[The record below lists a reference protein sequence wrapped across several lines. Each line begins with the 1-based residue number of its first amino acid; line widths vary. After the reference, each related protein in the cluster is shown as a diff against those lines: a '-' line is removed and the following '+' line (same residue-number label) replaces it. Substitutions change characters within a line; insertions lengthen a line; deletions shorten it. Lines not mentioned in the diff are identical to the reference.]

1 MHGLGPLGTRLAG
14 AFVAVALVALALF
27 AALTL
32 AAEGSSFAAL
42 RKSQLD
48 ETSSAALSV
57 ARSAYQASH
66 GWAGADLAP
75 LEALADLSG
84 ARIALDDP
92 AGVVLFHSGAVPGG
106 TGARTETRAV
116 VSGGRVVGEV
126 RLDFP
131 DQGLSPA
138 EQRLRSALARSAALA
153 GGLGVLT
160 ALVVSVVVT
169 RRLVRPLRRLSAAA
183 RAVGAGDRSVRLA
196 ADGGGGPGELGEL
209 GAAFDAMSVAIEH
222 QEQLRKAMVAD
233 VAHELRTPLAVLRG
247 ETEALVDGVREA
259 GPEALTSLHDEVL
272 RLGRMVDD
280 LQSLASADAAG
291 LSLVRRPVDLAR
303 VAARSADALDGRFS
317 DADVSLGRELS
328 PVAVLADPERLAQVV
343 TNLLANA
350 VKFTPAGGAVRL
362 VVGAERGRAR
372 LEVADTGPGVPPD
385 ERDKVFDRF
394 FRGSAGRGSGGSGIG
409 LAVVKQLVEAHGGE
423 VRLESPAGGGAL
435 FVVVLPVAEAPPR

>member
-1 MHGLGPLGTRLAG
+1 MRGLGPLGTRLAG
-14 AFVAVALVALALF
+14 AFVAVALVVLALF

-32 AAEGSSFAAL
+32 AGEGSSFAAL
-42 RKSQLD
+42 RRSQLG

-57 ARSAYQASH
+57 AHSAYRASH

-84 ARIALDDP
+84 ARIVVDDP
-92 AGVVLFHSGAVPGG
+92 AGIVLFHSGAAPGG

-126 RLDFP
+126 HLDFP

-153 GGLGVLT
+153 GGLGVLV
-160 ALVVSVVVT
+160 ALVASVVVT
-169 RRLVRPLRRLSAAA
+169 GRLVRPLRRLSAAA

-196 ADGGGGPGELGEL
+196 TGGGGPGELGEL
-209 GAAFDAMSVAIEH
+209 GTAFDAMSVAIEH
-222 QEQLRKAMVAD
+222 QEQLRQAMVAD

-247 ETEALVDGVREA
+247 ETEALVDGVRDA

-291 LSLVRRPVDLAR
+291 LSLARRPV
-303 VAARSADALDGRFS
+303 G
-317 DADVSLGRELS
+317 
-328 PVAVLADPERLAQVV
+328 
-343 TNLLANA
+343 
-350 VKFTPAGGAVRL
+350 
-362 VVGAERGRAR
+362 GRAR
-372 LEVADTGPGVPPD
+372 GSLLRRCRVPRARALTRPGARRSRAP
-385 ERDKVFDRF
+385 R
-394 FRGSAGRGSGGSGIG
+394 
-409 LAVVKQLVEAHGGE
+409 
-423 VRLESPAGGGAL
+423 AGGDQ
-435 FVVVLPVAEAPPR
+435 P